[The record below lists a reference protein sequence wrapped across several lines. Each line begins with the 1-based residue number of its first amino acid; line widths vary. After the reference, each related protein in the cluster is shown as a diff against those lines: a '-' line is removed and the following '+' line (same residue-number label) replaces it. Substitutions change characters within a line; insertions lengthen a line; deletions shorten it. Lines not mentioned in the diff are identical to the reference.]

1 MQLGQ
6 KSGSRQ
12 VWILVEAMDDSMD
25 FSRETSSVVMEE
37 EDNEL
42 STRALNRA
50 SKVDDHSS
58 SIASKLLQGWTLLG
72 DHCPVCV
79 TPLVRNR

>member
-1 MQLGQ
+1 
-6 KSGSRQ
+6 
-12 VWILVEAMDDSMD
+12 MD
-25 FSRETSSVVMEE
+25 FSRVNLSVIME
-37 EDNEL
+37 EDNDL

-58 SIASKLLQGWTLLG
+58 SIASKLLG

-79 TPLVRNR
+79 TPLVRNQYGLLFFTVSV